1 MGWNFKV
8 KFFQK
13 NLDCLAKLFSLVQCK
28 LVKKSKLMHAKCK
41 QLFHS
46 STFRILH
53 WNFEP
58 PLLILDTEKWGRTRV
73 WKPRRIGVGR
83 VKGGIK
89 RETRAG
95 PEMGVLKEWKLGEI
109 SRNHA
114 TMLNILQ
121 LKKSWREA
129 KKNRLGGQETNIQ
142 ELRGL
147 SHLSFTEKVNEKSWL
162 QVLPHCQNIHWSV
175 NLLGFKNKTLGIN
188 QEKSFWG

>member
-1 MGWNFKV
+1 MKYLTIREQLINGMKRQGKIFS
-8 KFFQK
+8 K

-73 WKPRRIGVGR
+73 WKPKRIGVGR

-95 PEMGVLKEWKLGEI
+95 PEMGVLKEWELGEI

-129 KKNRLGGQETNIQ
+129 KKNRLGGRKPTY
-142 ELRGL
+142 R
-147 SHLSFTEKVNEKSWL
+147 SWEVWATCPS
-162 QVLPHCQNIHWSV
+162 Q
-175 NLLGFKNKTLGIN
+175 KR
-188 QEKSFWG
+188 

>member
-1 MGWNFKV
+1 MGELYNKSKNCWVLEMRNIWPYENNNLINGV

-58 PLLILDTEKWGRTRV
+58 PLLILDTEKWGQTRV
-73 WKPRRIGVGR
+73 WKPRRIGARR

-95 PEMGVLKEWKLGEI
+95 DGSFKRVGI
-109 SRNHA
+109 GRNK
-114 TMLNILQ
+114 
-121 LKKSWREA
+121 KKSCNNA
-129 KKNRLGGQETNIQ
+129 
-142 ELRGL
+142 
-147 SHLSFTEKVNEKSWL
+147 
-162 QVLPHCQNIHWSV
+162 
-175 NLLGFKNKTLGIN
+175 
-188 QEKSFWG
+188 

>member
-58 PLLILDTEKWGRTRV
+58 PLLILDTEKWGQTRV

-95 PEMGVLKEWKLGEI
+95 DGSFKRVGIGRNKKILCLQCLILCNWKRAEG
-109 SRNHA
+109 RPRK
-114 TMLNILQ
+114 TG
-121 LKKSWREA
+121 WGRES
-129 KKNRLGGQETNIQ
+129 KVQELGG
-142 ELRGL
+142 L
-147 SHLSFTEKVNEKSWL
+147 SRLSFTKKVNEKSWL
-162 QVLPHCQNIHWSV
+162 QVLSHCQNIHWSV

>member
-58 PLLILDTEKWGRTRV
+58 PLLILDTEKWGQTRV

-95 PEMGVLKEWKLGEI
+95 PEMGVLKEWELGEI
-109 SRNHA
+109 RRNHA
-114 TMLNILQ
+114 TMLNIVQ
-121 LKKSWREA
+121 LKKNWREA
-129 KKNRLGGQETNIQ
+129 KKNRLGAGNQGTGVGRFEPPVLHQKGKWKILITGTIS
-142 ELRGL
+142 L
-147 SHLSFTEKVNEKSWL
+147 SKHSLVCESF
-162 QVLPHCQNIHWSV
+162 
-175 NLLGFKNKTLGIN
+175 GI
-188 QEKSFWG
+188 

>member
-1 MGWNFKV
+1 MKYLTIREQLINGM
-8 KFFQK
+8 KFQGKIFSK
-13 NLDCLAKLFSLVQCK
+13 KFGLPCNVVLFCSVQTGE
-28 LVKKSKLMHAKCK
+28 KKSKLMHAKCK

-73 WKPRRIGVGR
+73 WKPKRIGVGR

-95 PEMGVLKEWKLGEI
+95 PEMGVLKEWELGEI

-129 KKNRLGGQETNIQ
+129 KKNRLGGRKPTY
-142 ELRGL
+142 R
-147 SHLSFTEKVNEKSWL
+147 SWEVWATCPS
-162 QVLPHCQNIHWSV
+162 Q
-175 NLLGFKNKTLGIN
+175 KR
-188 QEKSFWG
+188 